1 MNIQPSSNRPQV
13 KKVQSDRLNT
23 QNQKG
28 DQPGDQPQPQPVDGF
43 SRGLNT
49 TYNLMKNTG
58 MFVFG
63 ELSEAG
69 KNDPA
74 LGMRLFATTVSD
86 KLLEGVDD
94 GVRGGFEKA
103 IVPTIRAGLLGLNG
117 YRAYKTFKDPN
128 SHWAQK
134 GLDGLRVATDLV
146 GLAGGLLKV
155 ASPAHAALGESMMG
169 YAYAA
174 DTVSHAIRTL
184 EHGSNRLKV
193 WKANARTKQEG
204 GGGQE
209 PPQA

>member
-1 MNIQPSSNRPQV
+1 MNIQPGGKRPQAQ
-13 KKVQSDRLNT
+13 KLQSENPK
-23 QNQKG
+23 NQKG
-28 DQPGDQPQPQPVDGF
+28 DQPGDQPQPMPVDGF

-49 TYNLMKNTG
+49 TYNLLKNTG
-58 MFVFG
+58 MFAFG
-63 ELSEAG
+63 ELAEAS

-117 YRAYKTFKDPN
+117 YRAFRTFKDPN
-128 SHWAQK
+128 AHWASK
-134 GLDGLRVATDLV
+134 GLDALRVCTDLV
-146 GLAGGLLKV
+146 GLAGGVLKV
-155 ASPAHAALGESMMG
+155 ASPAHAALGETLMG

-184 EHGSNRLKV
+184 EHGSDRLKV
-193 WKANARTKQEG
+193 WQAARTKQEG
-204 GGGQE
+204 GGGDE
-209 PPQA
+209 PPKKA